1 MFTQAWDSQFE
12 EMLQRGVPL
21 EEYMEQ
27 CEKGYLN
34 CAFEKYQNSY
44 KVADAL
50 GTSQSLIMRR
60 KEIRPVRAVDRKQSD
75 NSRKVGIDL
84 KNQVDFDFK
93 SFLTYPLRQA

>member
-50 GTSQSLIMRR
+50 GTSPVSDHEKK
-60 KEIRPVRAVDRKQSD
+60 KEIRPVRASDRK
-75 NSRKVGIDL
+75 NS
-84 KNQVDFDFK
+84 QTTAEK
-93 SFLTYPLRQA
+93 SKST